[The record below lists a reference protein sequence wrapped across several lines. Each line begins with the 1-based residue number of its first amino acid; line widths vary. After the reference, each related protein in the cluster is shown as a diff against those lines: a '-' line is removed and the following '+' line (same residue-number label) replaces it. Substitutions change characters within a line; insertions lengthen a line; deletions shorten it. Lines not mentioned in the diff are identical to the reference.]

1 MKKKEKKKE
10 KKISSQA
17 PSSTKILIQP
27 WQQVSELRL
36 LAGVRNFLRVK
47 SHAFLA

>member
-17 PSSTKILIQP
+17 PSSTKILIQTVTASQWAETP
-27 WQQVSELRL
+27 CWSKELP
-36 LAGVRNFLRVK
+36 A
-47 SHAFLA
+47 S